1 MDDKDYGLIMKTI
14 KTPFQFI
21 GGSIG
26 STSDPTTIAKQKIAD
41 VLQTTNYERVLRPNY
56 GSTIKYLV
64 HDVMEEAELADI
76 RVEAVQDLAEYIS
89 TFSIVDVQFDTSS
102 VATGD
107 STLNLYVSYRL
118 PLGVVSTSSVQI
130 AISGLITE
138 DTQF

>member
-1 MDDKDYGLIMKTI
+1 MKTI

-26 STSDPTTIAKQKIAD
+26 STSDPNTIARQKISD
-41 VLQTTNYERVLRPNY
+41 VLQTTNFERVLRPSY
-56 GSTIKYLV
+56 GSNIKYLV
-64 HDVMEEAELADI
+64 NDSMGEAELADI
-76 RVEAVQDLAEYIS
+76 RVEAIQDLGEYIS

-102 VATGD
+102 VYTGD
-107 STLNLYVSYRL
+107 STLNLYVSYKL
-118 PLGVVSTSSVQI
+118 PLGVVSTSNVQI